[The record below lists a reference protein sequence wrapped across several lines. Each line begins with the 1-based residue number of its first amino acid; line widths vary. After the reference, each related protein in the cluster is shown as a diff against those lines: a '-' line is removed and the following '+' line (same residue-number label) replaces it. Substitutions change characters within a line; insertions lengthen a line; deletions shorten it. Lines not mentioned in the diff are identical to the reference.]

1 MNTISSTESA
11 LTVQRISIAQGSRRN
26 YLLSRII
33 AYIIGL
39 VLFVFSIRV
48 LCWTFLSFGVNAVSF
63 RASTLPVILLLF
75 LATCKEIYNI
85 STSEYYIEDGVLL
98 GEGVYVDL
106 WNLTDIRYGAHC
118 VYLNKTV
125 LPYIAKP
132 KVFLDTL
139 EVAYYNL
146 TGESLP

>member
-11 LTVQRISIAQGSRRN
+11 LTVQRISIAQGSKRS
-26 YLLSRII
+26 YLLSRAV
-33 AYIIGL
+33 AYILGL

-63 RASTLPVILLLF
+63 RASALPVILLLF
-75 LATCKEIYNI
+75 LATYKEIYNI

-98 GEGVYVDL
+98 GDGIYVDL
-106 WNLTDIRYGAHC
+106 WNLTDVRYGTHC

-132 KVFLDTL
+132 KVFLEALDV
-139 EVAYYNL
+139 EYYNL